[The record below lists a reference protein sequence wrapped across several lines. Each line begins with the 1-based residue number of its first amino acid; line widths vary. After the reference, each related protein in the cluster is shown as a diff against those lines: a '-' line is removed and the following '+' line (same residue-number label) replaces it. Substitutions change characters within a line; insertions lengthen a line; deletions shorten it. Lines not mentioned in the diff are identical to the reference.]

1 MIQIIDRQT
10 GKLVNT
16 KTDPYFKDYEVM
28 IGLDGKINMLQYG
41 SVICQATSERFS
53 VLLE

>member
-1 MIQIIDRQT
+1 MIQIMDRQT

-41 SVICQATSERFS
+41 SVMCQATSERFS

>member
-41 SVICQATSERFS
+41 SVICQATPERFS

>member
-1 MIQIIDRQT
+1 MIQIMDRQT

-28 IGLDGKINMLQYG
+28 IDLDGKINMLQYG